1 MALLGQSDKPVTH
14 QPKLKLKLNS
24 ADEIMKNMSKVVAWA
39 NDKRLKIFQF
49 KTDTGNKKGL
59 ARK

>member
-1 MALLGQSDKPVTH
+1 
-14 QPKLKLKLNS
+14 
-24 ADEIMKNMSKVVAWA
+24 MSKVVAWA